1 MQFFYWSMPESE
13 YAELMH
19 DLQALLT
26 PFADLA
32 KAGER
37 EKALIG
43 PLALA
48 LLDAQE
54 VMLPKVSGRK
64 SARLLAAE
72 RTVLQQAEES
82 AQHFRRREA
91 LRPVMQLPVEHHLPC
106 WQHPPQLGETFTSES
121 GEVLECIDVLFENTS
136 EQDDNYAPHVLLVL
150 PSSHSM
156 DHDTDEN
163 NDLSQTLD

>member
-1 MQFFYWSMPESE
+1 MN
-13 YAELMH
+13 
-19 DLQALLT
+19 DLHALLM

-54 VMLPKVSGRK
+54 VNLPKVSGRK

-72 RTVLQQAEES
+72 RAVLQQAEDS
-82 AQHFRRREA
+82 AQHLRAREA
-91 LRPVMQLPVEHHLPC
+91 LRPVMQLPVEHHLSC
-106 WQHPPQLGETFTSES
+106 WIHPPQLGERFISEN
-121 GEVLECIDVLFENTS
+121 GEVLECVDVLYENTGDQ
-136 EQDDNYAPHVLLVL
+136 EDNYVPHVLLVL
-150 PSSHSM
+150 PFSYVEDQDADGHNESSEVP
-156 DHDTDEN
+156 D
-163 NDLSQTLD
+163 

>member
-1 MQFFYWSMPESE
+1 ME
-13 YAELMH
+13 YAGFMK

-26 PFADLA
+26 PFANLA

-43 PLALA
+43 PLASA

-54 VMLPKVSGRK
+54 VTLPKVSGRK

-72 RTVLQQAEES
+72 REVLQQAEDS
-82 AQHFRRREA
+82 AQYSRAREA

-106 WQHPPQLGETFTSES
+106 WIHPPQLGERFISEN
-121 GEVLECIDVLFENTS
+121 GEVLECIDVLFENTGD
-136 EQDDNYAPHVLLVL
+136 EEDNYVPHVLLVL
-150 PSSHSM
+150 PFSHSE
-156 DHDTDEN
+156 DHDTDEM
-163 NDLSQTLD
+163 SPVSF